1 MQNMNRDK
9 VGGFNCPVCGNFIPT
24 SMEELLTRSSLAC
37 PVCNLE
43 LTIDKAHSQ
52 KAMVAMNKVM
62 EAQKNV
68 ENASHFDGK

>member
-1 MQNMNRDK
+1 
-9 VGGFNCPVCGNFIPT
+9 
-24 SMEELLTRSSLAC
+24 MEELLTRPSLAC